1 MPINPTNNPLL
12 DLMYASQNSVGDS
25 ISREEMAV
33 IQREQETRLIG
44 TFMVQ
49 SIFLALAIML
59 YETWEWSQFGQP
71 YQAALFYGILGF
83 SLQASLYFVYRTMFE
98 DSSIHRRELKRMKN
112 RQKNK
117 MAMMKFEMQ
126 KAQMEMLLQNQMTQ
140 YQSSMNMAMADGNI
154 DQNEQALLQQQL
166 QAMQQTAMQMQPQIQ
181 PNQEIDL
188 EALAQQLGLDRFR
201 IGPIPVGPKLTMSQ
215 PPVKTVDVPK
225 ASVEKLNLDPSK
237 DE

>member
-166 QAMQQTAMQMQPQIQ
+166 QTMQQTARQMQPQMQ